1 MSGVT
6 QRVGG
11 QLLNVFCLD
20 ECDMIALLRSKMI
33 QCFGESAGGGSSLSQ
48 RSQMFIFMC
57 AGCSR
62 SDPLVSP
69 DHLVSSVLNMLRSSG
84 SQTDT

>member
-11 QLLNVFCLD
+11 QLLNVVCLD
-20 ECDMIALLRSKMI
+20 ECDMIALLRSKMM
-33 QCFGESAGGGSSLSQ
+33 QCFGESGGGSSLSQ

-62 SDPLVSP
+62 SDHLVSP
-69 DHLVSSVLNMLRSSG
+69 DRLVSSVLNMLRSSG

>member
-33 QCFGESAGGGSSLSQ
+33 QCFGESAGGGGL
-48 RSQMFIFMC
+48 
-57 AGCSR
+57 
-62 SDPLVSP
+62 L
-69 DHLVSSVLNMLRSSG
+69 
-84 SQTDT
+84 

>member
-33 QCFGESAGGGSSLSQ
+33 QCFGESARGSSLSQ

>member
-33 QCFGESAGGGSSLSQ
+33 QCFGESAGGGVFSKPTLSDVYLHVCWLQ
-48 RSQMFIFMC
+48 QI
-57 AGCSR
+57 
-62 SDPLVSP
+62 
-69 DHLVSSVLNMLRSSG
+69 
-84 SQTDT
+84 